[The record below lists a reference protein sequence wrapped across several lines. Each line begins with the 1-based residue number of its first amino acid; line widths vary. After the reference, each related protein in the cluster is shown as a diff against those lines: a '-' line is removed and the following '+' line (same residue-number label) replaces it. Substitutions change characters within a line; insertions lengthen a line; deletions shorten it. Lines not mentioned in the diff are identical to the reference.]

1 MTELTEIL
9 RQADPVTP
17 EQAGRITASW
27 QDLLS
32 SPIKTVE
39 ERDEIAG
46 SLSVIGEP
54 ASTPWVMARVAALLS
69 QYYAAD
75 VPPSVV
81 AIMAEDWKEELAPYP
96 QWAVTKAV
104 RWWKSEAN
112 TERKRRPLE
121 GDISARAK
129 HEMSIFRLGQMSVAK
144 FDRYGPPT
152 ERHHVPDQR
161 PALMPDELEASRK
174 RIARLVADAGF
185 SKRVFPNNSNQQ
197 G

>member
-81 AIMAEDWKEELAPYP
+81 VVGEGLQAKLAN
-96 QWAVTKAV
+96 V
-104 RWWKSEAN
+104 SF
-112 TERKRRPLE
+112 
-121 GDISARAK
+121 ISL
-129 HEMSIFRLGQMSVAK
+129 H
-144 FDRYGPPT
+144 
-152 ERHHVPDQR
+152 
-161 PALMPDELEASRK
+161 
-174 RIARLVADAGF
+174 
-185 SKRVFPNNSNQQ
+185 RVNISLFPVIK
-197 G
+197 